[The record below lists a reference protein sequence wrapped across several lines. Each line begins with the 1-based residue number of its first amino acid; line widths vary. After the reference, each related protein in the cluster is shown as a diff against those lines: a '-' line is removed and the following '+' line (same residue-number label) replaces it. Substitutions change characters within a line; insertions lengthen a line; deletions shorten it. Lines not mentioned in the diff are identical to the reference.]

1 MSKIHNAV
9 YGLALGDAFGFIT
22 ERMRFPDIIEKYGA
36 GRYLPTD
43 RILQISDDTQ
53 MSIVTIE
60 AIRKMYGHAK
70 GKKFFTIGKYLAED
84 YVKWMDSGEPR
95 GAGKATINSL
105 KELKKNRSDIHA
117 FGQDSKGSGTVM
129 RAPWIGLCSFIP
141 NAELEDFTRTH
152 SLITHNSD
160 STTYSAYLTSLI
172 TRKLYEG
179 TLECG
184 DIRDFALTTLDAILY
199 SGDLLEQGIHDVD
212 EIFGY
217 IDRINALPSGWMY
230 QSPDGLDICNYTG
243 QAGRGDMVLAAAIAL
258 TDAFG
263 TEDPIQGIHRAMLTG
278 GDSDTIGAVAGAFIG
293 AANEEDIWEDLP
305 DVLEDEYVEQL
316 EDVIDY
322 LEFHA

>member
-1 MSKIHNAV
+1 MTKIHNAV

-22 ERMRFPDIIEKYGA
+22 ERMRFPEIIQKFG
-36 GRYLPTD
+36 GGQYLPTG
-43 RILQISDDTQ
+43 RTLQVSDDTQ

-60 AIRKMYGHAK
+60 AIRRMYGNEKGAK
-70 GKKFFTIGKYLAED
+70 FWSNPRYLMNSYID
-84 YVKWMDSGEPR
+84 WMDSGEPR

-105 KELKKNRSDIHA
+105 KELKTDPGDIHA

-141 NAELEDFTRTH
+141 SAELEDFTRDH

-184 DIRDFALTTLDAILY
+184 DIREFTLDVADAIFY
-199 SGDLLEQGIHDVD
+199 SGDLLEQGIHEVD
-212 EIFGY
+212 EIIGY
-217 IDRINALPSGWMY
+217 INRIDSLPAGWMY
-230 QSPDGLDICNYTG
+230 ESPDNLDICNYTG
-243 QAGRGDMVLAAAIAL
+243 QAGRGDMVLAAAIAIA
-258 TDAFG
+258 DGFG
-263 TEDPIQGIHRAMLTG
+263 AEDPIQGIHRAMLTG

-293 AANEEDIWEDLP
+293 AAHEGDIWEDLP
-305 DVLEDEYVEQL
+305 DVLEDEYVAKL
-316 EDVIDY
+316 DDVIDY